1 MNFDIGRINAE
12 NWRIKSLSH
21 QLSGIDYFYKTRVSE
36 KSGYQSHINCLR
48 TEGMGNG
55 TRIILGSI
63 ANFLYKTGYHS
74 ITVDFSYDDNQS
86 FFTNE
91 ARYIFRKKFCPH

>member
-12 NWRIKSLSH
+12 NWWIKSLSH

-36 KSGYQSHINCLR
+36 KSGYQIHINYLR

-74 ITVDFSYDDNQS
+74 ITADFSYDDNQS
-86 FFTNE
+86 L
-91 ARYIFRKKFCPH
+91 KF

>member
-36 KSGYQSHINCLR
+36 KSGYQIHINYLR

-63 ANFLYKTGYHS
+63 ANF
-74 ITVDFSYDDNQS
+74 
-86 FFTNE
+86 
-91 ARYIFRKKFCPH
+91 YIKQAIIQLRLIFHMMIISH

>member
-1 MNFDIGRINAE
+1 VNFDIGRINAE

-36 KSGYQSHINCLR
+36 KSGYQIHINYLR

-74 ITVDFSYDDNQS
+74 ITADFSYDDNQS

>member
-1 MNFDIGRINAE
+1 MNFDIGRINAK

-36 KSGYQSHINCLR
+36 KSGYQIHINYLR

-74 ITVDFSYDDNQS
+74 ITADFSYDDNQS